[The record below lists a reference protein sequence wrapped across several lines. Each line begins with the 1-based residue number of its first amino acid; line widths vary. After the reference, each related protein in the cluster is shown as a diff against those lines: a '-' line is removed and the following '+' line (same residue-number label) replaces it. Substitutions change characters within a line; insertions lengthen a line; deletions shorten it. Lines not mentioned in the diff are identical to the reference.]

1 MLIRSKLPLATL
13 CALRLVCRAARDDL
27 VDGRCTALKFRPP
40 TRRRDGAL
48 AAPPTQALLS
58 LAGRLRNLTRLDL
71 SRCGSACGMWMF
83 GVEDADEFAAA
94 LERLPR
100 PWVLTSL
107 ELGNINFGAGRLRVN
122 RGQGVSMASWLA
134 GAVGRLQTLRSL
146 RFHVHSCGDAALA
159 MEGAKLLLRVAR
171 RLPALDTLG
180 MSFYWLR
187 ADELLRQV
195 PIEQLLPLQQLREL
209 ELRDGAV
216 ALLPALLAPAAT
228 SQLTALQSLS
238 ANLWDASPPPGL
250 EGLWRAP
257 FLSSQLTRLEL
268 KGLDADDDAACDF
281 LGALSKLSRGGG
293 GSSSS
298 SSGSGSGGGGG
309 SGGTAMWS
317 QLRSLKVTDACS
329 RIDCPCDNEYA
340 GLLSAGALRG
350 LLAAVDPAVLE
361 ELVVEDCQEGAVAAL
376 AARAGDFTALK
387 RLRLDSRDFF
397 RSEEAAYPRRVLRSC
412 NRPAACW
419 RTLQQAP
426 LPCLESLDVGAA
438 GWLLWQPE
446 RLAALLSAP
455 WATSVAELVLTG
467 GDGPH
472 AQRYCDALKPAALAA
487 LAALPRLRRLTL
499 HETGLDAAALEAA
512 AAPAAQLAAQLAEL
526 NVWEI
531 GWDSEPQ
538 SAGLLV
544 ALGRLRFARL
554 QRLTLRLC
562 TELTLD
568 DLEAFGA
575 TGAPWLA
582 RLSFLELGDRSWMS
596 SEAVWA
602 AARDCDGPLR
612 ALHRGGGKLV
622 W

>member
-268 KGLDADDDAACDF
+268 KGLDADNDAACDF

-329 RIDCPCDNEYA
+329 RIDCPCDSEND

-361 ELVVEDCQEGAVAAL
+361 ELAVEDCKEGAAAAL

-397 RSEEAAYPRRVLRSC
+397 RWEEAAYSGSVLRSC

-455 WATSVAELVLTG
+455 WAASLVELSLIG

-472 AQRYCDALKPAALAA
+472 VVHDADEALRPAALAA
-487 LAALPRLRRLTL
+487 LAALPRLRRLKL
-499 HETGLDAAALEAA
+499 VDTGLGAATLEAA
-512 AAPAAQLAAQLAEL
+512 AAPAAQLAARLAEL
-526 NVWEI
+526 TVLDVSPET
-531 GWDSEPQ
+531 
-538 SAGLLV
+538 AGLLV

-554 QRLTLRLC
+554 ERLTVRSVR
-562 TELTLD
+562 TKLTLD

-575 TGAPWLA
+575 AGAPWLA
-582 RLSFLELGDRSWMS
+582 RLSFFQLECDSN
-596 SEAVWA
+596 ADVA
-602 AARDCDGPLR
+602 AAVFDRNGPLH
-612 ALHRGGGKLV
+612 ALHRGGGEV
-622 W
+622 EYWP